1 MILKIIN
8 ILTFLLLDT
17 NLLESLDVIK
27 TNNNVIILDGIE
39 EKKKLNMKYKLV

>member
-1 MILKIIN
+1 
-8 ILTFLLLDT
+8 LDT